1 MGNVS
6 PLNFAGGTIKQEIT
20 GNMKGSW
27 DPDRSVVV
35 LTPVGVPVEE
45 ALSDIRMN
53 ARIEVINL

>member
-1 MGNVS
+1 M
-6 PLNFAGGTIKQEIT
+6 NFAGGTIKQEIT